1 VTVLRSRELPT
12 AVADTDGG
20 LTPARPGALG
30 PWFPASLL
38 ALAAANLAVTVGPAS
53 PVRAVVVLPVLLVL
67 PGHLA
72 MRAAGFRRPAGWDAL
87 LHTVALSLLILI
99 ATSFVLAVRP
109 GGGGLTAAGGQWGFD
124 AVVLLL
130 LCAAV
135 HRDRRAGV
143 ALLPRAP
150 DRTVSPLRT
159 VPLAVL
165 AGAVT
170 AAVAVGLAVA
180 GALRL
185 NEGGGPGPTE
195 AAFAVAAAALAVT
208 TLGAPGHPRN
218 PATEQVVATTV
229 YLLAATVL
237 LATSLRGAGVTGHD
251 IKVEYRVLADTL
263 ERGAWRPGGLF
274 AAYNSCLSITTLPA
288 FLSRVL
294 GIAPLDV
301 FRVVFQLVFAV
312 VPVAVYLIARRVLPV
327 GGAAL
332 AAGLFIAFPTFV
344 NDMSML
350 NRQEIG
356 LVFLAMATLTVLD
369 TRDSRRA
376 RRAILVA
383 MVAGLTVS
391 HYSSAYLAA
400 GTLAIACA
408 LLALRRMTWR
418 WHTKPI
424 TGTATSVLSLPVVAL
439 AIALP
444 LLWGATTGSG
454 GGLIGTVSDTLAAVQ
469 ARASASSDAVGYW
482 VFSPRPPR
490 PTDRQAL
497 REYTLTSG
505 DRPSSATLD
514 ALQRTC
520 PTHLVPADTLPGT
533 AAGRALDRAGIAPE
547 TVNTWSRRGTVLLFE
562 VGGALAALSA
572 WVRSR
577 LSRGPDGVLGA
588 LAVSA
593 TAVLTAT
600 VLLPQLSLSYGL
612 LRVYQQAL
620 LVLAPVIVL
629 GLVTALQAIGRA
641 GRVLST
647 VLVTGTLVITSGL
660 LPQLIGG
667 YPPQLDLNNAGP
679 YYRAYY
685 ASAADLATARWV
697 REHLPADVSI
707 SADSAA
713 TATLRSTT
721 GTYPL
726 EGVAPGTVPAD
737 AHLVLTVRPGGR
749 TAEAVAVS
757 GDRILVYTF
766 PSACVTRGRP
776 LLHSSAG
783 HRVYGPSA

>member
-1 VTVLRSRELPT
+1 VTVLRSRELPA
-12 AVADTDGG
+12 AVADADGEP
-20 LTPARPGALG
+20 TPARPGGLG

-38 ALAAANLAVTVGPAS
+38 ALAAANLAMTVEAAS
-53 PVRAVVVLPVLLVL
+53 PVRALVVLPVLLVL

-72 MRAAGFRRPAGWDAL
+72 MRAAGFRRPPGWDAL

-109 GGGGLTAAGGQWGFD
+109 GGGGLTVAGGQWGFD

-135 HRDRRAGV
+135 QRDRRARV
-143 ALLPRAP
+143 APRPRAA
-150 DRTVSPLRT
+150 DRTGSPLRT
-159 VPLAVL
+159 VPPAVL
-165 AGAVT
+165 AGAVG

-185 NEGGGPGPTE
+185 DAGGGPGLTG

-208 TLGAPGHPRN
+208 ALGAPTHPRN
-218 PATEQVVATTV
+218 RATDQVVATTV

-263 ERGAWRPGGLF
+263 ERGAWEPGGLF

-301 FRVVFQLVFAV
+301 FRVVFQLIFAV
-312 VPVAVYLIARRVLPV
+312 VPVAVFLVARRFLPV

-344 NDMSML
+344 NDMPML
-350 NRQEIG
+350 NRQEIA
-356 LVFLAMATLTVLD
+356 LVFLAVATLTVLD

-383 MVAGLTVS
+383 MIAGLTVS

-400 GTLAIACA
+400 GMLAIACTV
-408 LLALRRMTWR
+408 LALRRMTWR

-424 TGTATSVLSLPVVAL
+424 TGVATSVLSLPVVVL

-454 GGLIGTVSDTLAAVQ
+454 GGLAGAVSDTLAAVQ

-482 VFSPRPPR
+482 LLSPSPPR
-490 PTDRQAL
+490 PTDQQAL
-497 REYTLTSG
+497 RAYLLDAGSQ
-505 DRPSSATLD
+505 PSPATLD
-514 ALQRTC
+514 ALGRTC
-520 PTHLVPADTLPGT
+520 PTALVPPDTLPPT
-533 AAGRALDRAGIAPE
+533 AAGAALERIGVAPE
-547 TVNTWSRRGTVLLFE
+547 TVNTWSRSATVLLFE
-562 VGGALAALSA
+562 LGGALAALAA

-577 LSRGPDGVLGA
+577 LSGGPDGVLGA
-588 LAVSA
+588 LAASA
-593 TAVLTAT
+593 VAILTAT
-600 VLLPQLSLSYGL
+600 VLLPHLSLSYGL

-629 GLVTALQAIGRA
+629 GLVTALQATGRA
-641 GRVLST
+641 GRVLPT
-647 VLVTGTLVITSGL
+647 ILVTGTLVITSGL

-667 YPPQLDLNNAGP
+667 YPPQLNLNNAGP

-685 ASAADLATARWV
+685 ASEADLATARWV
-697 REHLPADVSI
+697 RQHLPAAAPI
-707 SADSAA
+707 SADSAG
-713 TATLRSTT
+713 TATLRSVTR
-721 GTYPL
+721 TYPL
-726 EGVAPGTVPAD
+726 EGVAPGVVPAD
-737 AHLVLTVRPGGR
+737 SHLVLTVRPGGR
-749 TAEAVAVS
+749 TAEAVAIS
-757 GDRILVYTF
+757 GDRILTYTF
-766 PSACVTRGRP
+766 PTACVTRDRP

-783 HRVYGPSA
+783 HRVYGPAA